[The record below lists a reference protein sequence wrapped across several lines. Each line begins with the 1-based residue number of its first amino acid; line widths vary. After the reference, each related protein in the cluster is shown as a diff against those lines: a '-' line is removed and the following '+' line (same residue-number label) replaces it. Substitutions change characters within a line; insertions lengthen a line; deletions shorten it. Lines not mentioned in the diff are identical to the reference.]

1 MTVPSDSLRILQKN
15 QIYIWKT
22 KIWRNIQ
29 LLTAVIIGKLTTA
42 LRALLAMNQQQ
53 VAIAQR
59 TPDRN
64 PETHANSA
72 HLQTTF
78 LSWKVHTLETVG
90 ILKRSFQCIPIDI
103 FGQHDFMI
111 ILEAKSFFVV
121 VLDCCGYNYQ
131 PFHFIDIN
139 KIPKVVV
146 EIKLGSGE
154 GPREDIGS
162 GHGLQTPFT
171 LKDQHTNMWNSE
183 WCL

>member
-1 MTVPSDSLRILQKN
+1 MRWEGIGEFTWISYTNCPPAQLNSMTVPSDSLRMLQKN
-15 QIYIWKT
+15 QIYIWET

-42 LRALLAMNQQQ
+42 LRAWLAMNQQQ

-64 PETHANSA
+64 PETHANGA

-90 ILKRSFQCIPIDI
+90 ILKCSYQCIPIDI

-111 ILEAKSFFVV
+111 ILDAKSFFFVV
-121 VLDCCGYNYQ
+121 VLDCCVYNNQ
-131 PFHFIDIN
+131 CFHFIDI
-139 KIPKVVV
+139 K
-146 EIKLGSGE
+146 
-154 GPREDIGS
+154 
-162 GHGLQTPFT
+162 
-171 LKDQHTNMWNSE
+171 
-183 WCL
+183 